1 MCVRAGGWLQEPL
14 HLGLNVQGVT
24 KEKQVRRDGQMAL
37 SLSWAGQV
45 ARARELGTGL
55 AVDARP
61 ETPCSPWE
69 HVGRGK
75 KGQRKKRDVANK
87 ITTESLNLNMSECK
101 T

>member
-1 MCVRAGGWLQEPL
+1 MCVRAGGGCKSPSI
-14 HLGLNVQGVT
+14 LGFKMQGGT
-24 KEKQVRRDGQMAL
+24 KEKQVRRDGQIAF

-55 AVDARP
+55 AVDAWS

-75 KGQRKKRDVANK
+75 KGQRKKCDVANK
-87 ITTESLNLNMSECK
+87 ITIESLNLNMSQCK

>member
-1 MCVRAGGWLQEPL
+1 MLCVFVLGGGSNSSSILGFKLQ
-14 HLGLNVQGVT
+14 GGT
-24 KEKQVRRDGQMAL
+24 KEKQVWRDGQMAF

-55 AVDARP
+55 AVDARS

-69 HVGRGK
+69 LVGRGK
-75 KGQRKKRDVANK
+75 KGQRKKCDVANK
-87 ITTESLNLNMSECK
+87 IESLNLNTSECK